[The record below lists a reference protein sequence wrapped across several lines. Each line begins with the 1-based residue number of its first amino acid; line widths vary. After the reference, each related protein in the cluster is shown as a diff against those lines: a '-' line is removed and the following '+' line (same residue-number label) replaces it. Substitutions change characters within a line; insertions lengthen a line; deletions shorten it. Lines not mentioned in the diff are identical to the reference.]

1 MDKKI
6 KQKIRFDNMDILLLL
21 DNNKVFANNVVAVNS
36 NGDIIWKINDILKI
50 EQPSGNSVIKKTDER
65 TLCVISTIGVLYE
78 IDIENRIIVKTTRL
92 G

>member
-1 MDKKI
+1 MDKEI
-6 KQKIRFDNMDILLLL
+6 KQTISFDNMNILLLL
-21 DNNKVFANNVVAVNS
+21 DGNKVFANNVVAVNS

-50 EQPSGNSVIKKTDER
+50 EQPSGNSVIKKIDKR
-65 TLCVISTIGVLYE
+65 TLGVISTIGVLYE